1 MLHSNTDYTDALRY
15 AEKCCCNTIS
25 LQLEMKALEIA
36 PAYIAASGDY
46 IFTQMLITLRRKL
59 PKSSGAYNNLTVLT
73 KE

>member
-1 MLHSNTDYTDALRY
+1 ML
-15 AEKCCCNTIS
+15 CNTIS

-36 PAYIAASGDY
+36 PAYTAPSGDY

-59 PKSSGAYNNLTVLT
+59 PRSSGVYNSLTVHT